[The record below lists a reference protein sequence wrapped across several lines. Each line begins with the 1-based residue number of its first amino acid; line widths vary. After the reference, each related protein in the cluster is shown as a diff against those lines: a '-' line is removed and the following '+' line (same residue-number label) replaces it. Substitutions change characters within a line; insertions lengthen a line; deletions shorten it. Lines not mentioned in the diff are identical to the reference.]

1 MNLYAEDGPDPTD
14 PGPEPEPVE
23 IPDFLRRA
31 MEAHGVNPD
40 EVAATAATL
49 DLDAIEDSGAD
60 GEHLPA
66 DPAPEQIVMDL
77 PAGEAARDQAIARVD
92 AAADPDWKADAQ
104 RALNELIDAGEK
116 FSADDIWLRVGYK
129 PAEPRALGSLL
140 QQAARRGRI
149 VQTGERRKSARP
161 EHHAYPCTVWRP
173 LA

>member
-1 MNLYAEDGPDPTD
+1 MTEFPDY
-14 PGPEPEPVE
+14 V
-23 IPDFLRRA
+23 RRA
-31 MEAHGVNPD
+31 MEAHGVDP
-40 EVAATAATL
+40 ERVAAEAAEL
-49 DLDAIEDSGAD
+49 DLDAIEESGAD
-60 GEHLPA
+60 GDHLPA
-66 DPAPEQIVMDL
+66 DTAPEISPQQITMDL

-104 RALNELIDAGEK
+104 QALTELIDAGEK

-129 PAEPRALGSLL
+129 PAEPRALGAIL

-173 LA
+173 LP